1 LPAQFCD
8 RRGRDSASAH
18 ALTHRVAD
26 LHLAVFVRRA
36 EEATAR
42 DECAAT
48 DHVVRAESRV
58 EVRSVD
64 QPSEQSHRVLIP
76 LAAGWW
82 PFIDSDAQALCQ
94 RIYFPGQLG
103 IERGSVERNQDD
115 VDGAQANQFVVG
127 R

>member
-1 LPAQFCD
+1 M
-8 RRGRDSASAH
+8 
-18 ALTHRVAD
+18 
-26 LHLAVFVRRA
+26 FVRRA

-76 LAAGWW
+76 LAAGWR

-94 RIYFPGQLG
+94 RIYVPGQLG